1 MAQRHHEF
9 LQRGG
14 RIYGIST
21 DTPGQN
27 AALVDKLA
35 LPFPILSDPD
45 RDQAITPLGFADE
58 NDPRQISRPATIIID
73 PAGDVVFS
81 VTGRDYADRP
91 DEDRLLHVLGELGLA
106 ATTQE
111 PPELGDL
118 EPGEKAMPYDGLA
131 HYFRGARFAAIALR
145 SRYRDRDEF
154 RDDTKSYIGMVERYL
169 EALPYVEERRP

>member
-14 RIYGIST
+14 RIYGLST

-58 NDPRQISRPATIIID
+58 TDPRQISLPATIIID
-73 PAGDVVFS
+73 PAGDVAFS
-81 VTGRDYADRP
+81 VIGRDYADRP
-91 DEDRLLHVLGELGLA
+91 DEDTLLHVLGELGLA

-111 PPELGDL
+111 RPELGDL
-118 EPGEKAMPYDGLA
+118 EPGEKAMPYEGLP

-145 SRYRDRDEF
+145 SRYRDLDEF

-169 EALPYVEERRP
+169 EALPNVEERRP